1 MNDETFI
8 FVNKFQVFIASL
20 IFWFGGAVMLTLVLN
35 LGRLMD
41 WVFGP

>member
-20 IFWFGGAVMLTLVLN
+20 IFWFGGAVMLSCVFM
-35 LGRLMD
+35 LGRFYN

>member
-1 MNDETFI
+1 MNEETFI

-20 IFWFGGAVMLTLVLN
+20 IFWFAGFVMITWVLI
-35 LGRLMD
+35 LSRLWD

>member
-20 IFWFGGAVMLTLVLN
+20 IFWFAGAVMISWVLI
-35 LGRLMD
+35 LARLWD

>member
-20 IFWFGGAVMLTLVLN
+20 IFWFAGAVMISWVLILARFFN
-35 LGRLMD
+35 